1 MCIPTNPQ
9 QVSVRNPL
17 NELCDQALVQVVKL
31 LEVKVLI
38 CVGKYTQARA
48 QAALKELE
56 GKIRVEMIM
65 HPSPINPVANKV
77 RRKAWI
83 D

>member
-1 MCIPTNPQ
+1 M
-9 QVSVRNPL
+9 SVRNPL

-77 RRKAWI
+77 RTRAWI